1 MVSPYCERAIEDA
14 ITHGNAILKFV
25 SANDVDRTGGHQYGY
40 LLPNPVW
47 YMFSTHPPLKG
58 VNGETEVQVSW
69 QDGRITHSAIKW
81 YGRDTRSE
89 YRLTRFGRDFP
100 FRTFDNEGDLLVLI
114 TVSYTE
120 FIGYLLYD
128 EEDIEEIQTALGVEI
143 VKRWA
148 SYQGV
153 VTQTDTE
160 TEDECISRLFRA
172 FAGPLTLFPSGR
184 RFSDKTR
191 EILETCVTRFL
202 NMSSDD
208 ILTTSI
214 DAEYQLFRLVE
225 RQICQEEILKM
236 KRDID
241 DFLKVAASIMNRRK
255 SRAGR
260 SLENHV
266 EYLLNRADIP
276 HQMRPNI
283 DGRPDVIVPSRE
295 AYYDT
300 TYPLDRLFVVGIKT
314 TCKDRWR
321 QVLNEGKR
329 VPDKHIL
336 TLQPSISESQL
347 REMRDSRIKLIIPQ
361 SFRKKYPK
369 VERPTIMNLDEFI
382 ESVRARLRV

>member
-14 ITHGNAILKFV
+14 ITHGNAILKFI
-25 SANDVDRTGGHQYGY
+25 SANDVGRTGGHQCGY
-40 LLPNPVW
+40 LLPNSAW
-47 YMFSTHPPLKG
+47 YMFSTHPPVKG
-58 VNGETEVQVSW
+58 VNGETEVEVLW
-69 QDGRITHSAIKW
+69 QDGRTTQSAMKW
-81 YGRDTRSE
+81 YGRDTRRE
-89 YRLTRFGRDFP
+89 YRLTRFGKDFP

-120 FIGYLLYD
+120 FIGYVIYD

-148 SYQGV
+148 SYQGT

-160 TEDECISRLFRA
+160 TEDECINRLFRE
-172 FAGPLTLFPSGR
+172 FAGTLTLFPSGQ

-191 EILETCVTRFL
+191 DILETCVRQFL
-202 NMSSDD
+202 EISSDD
-208 ILTTSI
+208 ILTASI

-266 EYLLNRADIP
+266 EYLLKRADIP

-283 DGRPDVIVPSRE
+283 DGKPDVIIPSRE
-295 AYYDT
+295 AYYDNA
-300 TYPLDRLFVVGIKT
+300 YPLDRLFVMGIKT

-336 TLQPSISESQL
+336 TLQPSISGNQL
-347 REMRDSRIKLIIPQ
+347 QEMRDARVKLIIPQ
-361 SFRKKYPK
+361 GFRKKYPI
-369 VERPTIMNLDEFI
+369 VERPRIMNLDEFI
-382 ESVRARLRV
+382 NSVRTKLA